1 MTEPHGSRTVVP
13 RAGENSSR
21 GISAVLGRFGGPR
34 LAILGLGGGGGLLLI
49 LSDFL
54 TLYHVDVVTASC
66 SDLAS
71 PNLRSA
77 CSTSGG
83 GHHGYALAILGVI
96 AIVMAWGA
104 AMGASRPAGVALLAI
119 GLASL
124 VIVLAVDL
132 PDIHKT
138 GIVGDQFSQAK
149 ANPGAGFSLE
159 IIGAALV
166 AGGGLLRLLT
176 RAREP
181 SVQQSRR
188 SWVARTEQAKDAG
201 RAQGD

>member
-1 MTEPHGSRTVVP
+1 MTEPHGSGTVAP
-13 RAGENSSR
+13 RAGENASR
-21 GISAVLGRFGGPR
+21 GVSAVLGRLGASR
-34 LAILGLGGGGGLLLI
+34 LAILVLGGGGGVLLI

-71 PNLRSA
+71 PNLRDA

-83 GHHGYALAILGVI
+83 GHHGYALAVLGAI
-96 AIVMAWGA
+96 ALVMAWGA
-104 AMGASRPAGVALLAI
+104 AIGASRPAGVALLVL
-119 GLASL
+119 GLVSL

-138 GIVGDQFSQAK
+138 GIVGDQFSSATAK
-149 ANPGAGFSLE
+149 PSSGFWLE

-166 AGGGLLRLLT
+166 GGAGLLRLLT
-176 RAREP
+176 RRG
-181 SVQQSRR
+181 
-188 SWVARTEQAKDAG
+188 VARPL
-201 RAQGD
+201 

>member
-1 MTEPHGSRTVVP
+1 
-13 RAGENSSR
+13 
-21 GISAVLGRFGGPR
+21 LGALR
-34 LAILGLGGGGGLLLI
+34 LAILALGGVGGVLLI
-49 LSDFL
+49 VSDFL

-71 PNLRSA
+71 PSLRDA

-83 GHHGYALAILGVI
+83 GHHGYALAVLGAI
-96 AIVMAWGA
+96 ALVMAWGA
-104 AMGASRPAGVALLAI
+104 AVGTSRPAGVALLALGI
-119 GLASL
+119 VSL

-149 ANPGAGFSLE
+149 ANPGAGFWVE

-166 AGGGLLRLLT
+166 AGAGLLRLLVGP
-176 RAREP
+176 RAR
-181 SVQQSRR
+181 R
-188 SWVARTEQAKDAG
+188 
-201 RAQGD
+201 